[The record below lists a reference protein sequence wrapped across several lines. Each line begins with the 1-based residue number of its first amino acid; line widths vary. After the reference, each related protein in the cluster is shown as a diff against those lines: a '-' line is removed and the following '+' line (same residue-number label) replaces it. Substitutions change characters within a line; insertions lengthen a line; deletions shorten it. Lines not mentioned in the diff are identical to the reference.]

1 MKVFLSLMT
10 ADVHHLKDSEFVG
23 EVHIGNAT
31 TSGVVDN
38 SAVVAKNGNWA
49 VFVLSLDFTLLN

>member
-31 TSGVVDN
+31 TSGVVNND
-38 SAVVAKNGNWA
+38 AVVAKNGNWGDLML
-49 VFVLSLDFTLLN
+49 FPRFTLLN